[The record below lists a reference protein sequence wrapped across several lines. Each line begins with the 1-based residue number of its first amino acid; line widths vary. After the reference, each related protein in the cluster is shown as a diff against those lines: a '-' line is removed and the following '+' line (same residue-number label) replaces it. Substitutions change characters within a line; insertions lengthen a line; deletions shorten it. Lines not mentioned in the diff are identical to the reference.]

1 MYLVIIIYYNLSSI
15 HYRLG
20 TSSIFRNI
28 VQLWCNFRLRML
40 LHNAYIMAVI
50 MAYSETWTQ
59 TKRKTGLDKKP
70 GPALERNPDSLSDP
84 DSKQGFWLCKIAN
97 IDHFNKY
104 TVCCYIF
111 WGKIAFRSMREGF
124 THMYPA
130 PHTPIRE
137 GFTH

>member
-1 MYLVIIIYYNLSSI
+1 MYLVIYYNLSLI

-20 TSSIFRNI
+20 TSSISGT
-28 VQLWCNFRLRML
+28 LCNCGATSVLRIML
-40 LHNAYIMAVI
+40 LHHTCIMAFM
-50 MAYSETWTQ
+50 MAYFETWTR

-70 GPALERNPDSLSDP
+70 GRAPERNPDSLSDP

-97 IDHFNKY
+97 IDHFDKY

-111 WGKIAFRSMREGF
+111 WGKIAFRSIREGF
-124 THMYPA
+124 THMYPD